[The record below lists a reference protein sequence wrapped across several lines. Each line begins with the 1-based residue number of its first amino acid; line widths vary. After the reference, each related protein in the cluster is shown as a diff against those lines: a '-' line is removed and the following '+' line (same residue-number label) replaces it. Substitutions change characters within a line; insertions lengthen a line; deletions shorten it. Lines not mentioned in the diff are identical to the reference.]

1 MKQSEVKGYS
11 QEELVDKLAESKAT
25 YGDLKRSHSMSPLDN
40 PSQITKLRKTIARIK
55 TAINN
60 K

>member
-1 MKQSEVKGYS
+1 
-11 QEELVDKLAESKAT
+11 
-25 YGDLKRSHSMSPLDN
+25 MSPLDN
-40 PSQITKLRKTIARIK
+40 PTQITKLRKTIARIK